1 MTRPIPPRAIAIGCS
16 AGGLRAL
23 ETLLAGLDP
32 GLTQTLLVCCHT
44 GSSDVDLL
52 CELLRGH
59 SRLPVIEAAERAP
72 LRDGI
77 VQVAP
82 SGYHLLV
89 EADRHFALSVDARV
103 SFARPA
109 IDVLFNTAADAYR
122 QQLIAVVLTGAN
134 HDGADGLSNVRRR
147 GGVAI
152 VQLPADAE
160 VATMPQAALDKA
172 GADYCVPLDAIA
184 PLLNRLCLS

>member
-1 MTRPIPPRAIAIGCS
+1 MLLPAPPLAIAIGCS
-16 AGGLRAL
+16 AGGLSAL
-23 ETLLAGLDP
+23 GTLLGGLDSR
-32 GLTQTLLVCCHT
+32 LTQTLIVCCHT

-72 LRDGI
+72 LRSGT

-109 IDVLFNTAADAYR
+109 IDVLFETAADAYQ

-134 HDGADGLSNVRRR
+134 HDGAEGLSKVRRY
-147 GGVAI
+147 GGIAI
-152 VQLPADAE
+152 VQSPEDAE
-160 VATMPQAALDKA
+160 VATMPRAALETA
-172 GADYCVPLDAIA
+172 GADHCVPLDAIA
-184 PLLNRLCLS
+184 PLLNRLCL

>member
-1 MTRPIPPRAIAIGCS
+1 MTPLAIAIGCS
-16 AGGLRAL
+16 VGGLKAL

-32 GLTQTLLVCCHT
+32 HLPQTLIVCCHT

-72 LRDGI
+72 LRSGI

-89 EADRHFALSVDARV
+89 ETDRHFALSVDARV

-109 IDVLFNTAADAYR
+109 IDVLFETAADAYE
-122 QQLIAVVLTGAN
+122 QQLIAMVLTGAN
-134 HDGADGLSNVRRR
+134 HDGAAGLSKVRSR
-147 GGVAI
+147 GGIAI
-152 VQLPADAE
+152 VQSPEDAE
-160 VATMPQAALDKA
+160 VATMPQAALDTA
-172 GADYCVPLDAIA
+172 GADHCVPLDAIA
-184 PLLNRLCLS
+184 PLLNRLCLP

>member
-1 MTRPIPPRAIAIGCS
+1 VSVPAPPLAIVIGCS
-16 AGGLRAL
+16 AGGLSAL
-23 ETLLAGLDP
+23 EILLAGLDP
-32 GLTQTLLVCCHT
+32 RMAQTLIVCCHT
-44 GSSDVDLL
+44 ASSDVALL

-59 SRLPVIEAAERAP
+59 SRLPVVEATERAP
-72 LRDGI
+72 LRSGT

-109 IDVLFNTAADAYR
+109 IDVLFETAADAYR
-122 QQLIAVVLTGAN
+122 QHLIAVVLTGAN
-134 HDGADGLSNVRRR
+134 HDGAEGLHKIRSR

-152 VQLPADAE
+152 VQSPADAE
-160 VATMPQAALDKA
+160 VATMPQAALDRA
-172 GADYCVPLDAIA
+172 GADHCVALDAIA
-184 PLLNRLCLS
+184 PLLNHLCLP